1 MLEMETKD
9 RLLTGINELGKFID
23 KNCYDQVL
31 ILADRNTEALCMP
44 LLKNVCPFLEHCA
57 TFILEPEDEHKTP
70 EALIE
75 VWRFLSLHAATRS
88 SVLILL
94 GGGVVTDLG
103 GMAAATFHRGM
114 DFINIPTSLLGMVDA
129 STGGKTAVNLDGV
142 KNQVGV
148 FKEPEA
154 VILDSRFL
162 DTLPL
167 KGLKSG
173 YAEMIKHALLTDR
186 QTFLSYTREDALE
199 DFVQD
204 HDQMNEAIKASIM
217 KKTEIVRMD
226 PLEKGPRK
234 ALNLGHTIGHALES
248 FSLRIGK
255 EVPHGYAVAWGLIA
269 ELYLSMMHLDF
280 PKDLLRRAGYFIRDH
295 YEGLDL
301 GCQDYD
307 ILYDLMKKDKKNHHA
322 RINFTL
328 LKDAGSYMIDQQV
341 TKEEI
346 FESLDFLRECLGF

>member
-1 MLEMETKD
+1 METKD
-9 RLLTGINELGKFID
+9 RLLTGINELEKFID
-23 KNCYDQVL
+23 KNSYDQVIVL
-31 ILADRNTEALCMP
+31 TDKNTKAFCLP
-44 LLKNVCPFLEHCA
+44 LLMSECPFLEHCA
-57 TFILEPEDEHKTP
+57 TYVIEPEDEHKTP

-75 VWRFLSLHAATRS
+75 IWRFLSRQEASRS
-88 SVLILL
+88 SLLILL

-114 DFINIPTSLLGMVDA
+114 DFVNIPTTLLGMVDA

-148 FKEPEA
+148 FKEPKA

-162 DTLPL
+162 DTLPDRE
-167 KGLKSG
+167 LKSG
-173 YAEMIKHALLTDR
+173 YAEIIKHALLTDR
-186 QTFLSYTREDALE
+186 ETFLHFTREDAME
-199 DFVQD
+199 DFFKD
-204 HDQMNEAIKASIM
+204 HELMNEAIRASIL
-217 KKTEIVRMD
+217 KKTEIVDMD

-248 FSLRIGK
+248 FSLRIGE
-255 EVPHGYAVAWGLIA
+255 EVPHGYAVAWGLVA
-269 ELYLSMMHLDF
+269 ELYLSMAKLMF
-280 PKDLLRRAGYFIRDH
+280 PKDLLRRASYFIRDH

-307 ILYDLMKKDKKNHHA
+307 MLYDLMKKDKKNHHA

-328 LKDAGSYMIDQQV
+328 LRDAGSFQIDQQV
-341 TKEEI
+341 SKEDV

>member
-1 MLEMETKD
+1 MATKD
-9 RLLTGINELGKFID
+9 RLLIGINELGKFID
-23 KNCYDQVL
+23 KNNYDQVL
-31 ILADRNTEALCMP
+31 ILADRNTETSCLP
-44 LLKNVCPFLEHCA
+44 LLRSECPCLEHCA
-57 TFILEPEDEHKTP
+57 TYIVEPEDEHKTP

-75 VWRFLSLHAATRS
+75 VWRFLCRQEASRS
-88 SVLILL
+88 SLLVLL

-114 DFINIPTSLLGMVDA
+114 DFVNVPTTLLGMVDA

-148 FKEPEA
+148 FQKPAA

-162 DTLPL
+162 DTLSARE
-167 KGLKSG
+167 LKSG
-173 YAEMIKHALLTDR
+173 YAEMVKHALLTDR
-186 QTFLSYTREDALE
+186 STFLYYTREDALE
-199 DFVQD
+199 EFIHD
-204 HDQMNEAIKASIM
+204 HDHMNDTILASIM
-217 KKTEIVRMD
+217 KKVEIVDQD

-234 ALNLGHTIGHALES
+234 ALNIGHTIGHALES
-248 FSLRIGK
+248 FSLQIGK
-255 EVPHGYAVAWGLIA
+255 EVPHGYAVAWGLVA
-269 ELYLSMMHLDF
+269 ELYLSMARLNF
-280 PKDLLRRAGYFIRDH
+280 PKDLLRRASYFVRDH

-307 ILYDLMKKDKKNHHA
+307 TIYDLMKKDKKNHHA

-328 LKDAGSYMIDQQV
+328 MKDAGSFLIDQQV
-341 TKEEI
+341 SKDEV

>member
-1 MLEMETKD
+1 METKD

-23 KNCYDQVL
+23 KNSYDQVIVL
-31 ILADRNTEALCMP
+31 TDKNTKAFCLP
-44 LLKNVCPFLEHCA
+44 LLMSECPFLEHCA
-57 TFILEPEDEHKTP
+57 TYVIEPEDEHKTP

-75 VWRFLSLHAATRS
+75 IWRFLSRQEASRS
-88 SVLILL
+88 SLLILL

-114 DFINIPTSLLGMVDA
+114 DFVNIPTTLLGMVDA

-148 FKEPEA
+148 FKEPKA

-162 DTLPL
+162 DTLPDRE
-167 KGLKSG
+167 LKSG
-173 YAEMIKHALLTDR
+173 YAEIIKHALLTDR
-186 QTFLSYTREDALE
+186 ETFLHFTREDAME
-199 DFVQD
+199 DFFKD
-204 HDQMNEAIKASIM
+204 HELMNEAIRASIL
-217 KKTEIVRMD
+217 KKTEIVDMD

-248 FSLRIGK
+248 FSLRIGE
-255 EVPHGYAVAWGLIA
+255 EVPHGYAVAWGLVA
-269 ELYLSMMHLDF
+269 ELYLSMAKLMF
-280 PKDLLRRAGYFIRDH
+280 PKDLLRRASYFIKDH

-307 ILYDLMKKDKKNHHA
+307 MLYDLMKKDKKNHHA

-328 LKDAGSYMIDQQV
+328 LRDAGSFQIDQQV
-341 TKEEI
+341 SKEDV